1 MSMSRPGAASN
12 VTQPLLSSAAGVTS
26 AASSAANDQPLA
38 TTHTVGGNGTAVL
51 AVLVAA
57 FAVAVTGVVGAA
69 GIRSSRRRY

>member
-1 MSMSRPGAASN
+1 M
-12 VTQPLLSSAAGVTS
+12 
-26 AASSAANDQPLA
+26 SSAANDHPLA